1 MWVVCYLVLAV
12 SVLVA
17 WKWLYREA

>member
-12 SVLVA
+12 SVFVA

>member
-12 SVLVA
+12 SVVVA
-17 WKWLYREA
+17 WRWLYREA